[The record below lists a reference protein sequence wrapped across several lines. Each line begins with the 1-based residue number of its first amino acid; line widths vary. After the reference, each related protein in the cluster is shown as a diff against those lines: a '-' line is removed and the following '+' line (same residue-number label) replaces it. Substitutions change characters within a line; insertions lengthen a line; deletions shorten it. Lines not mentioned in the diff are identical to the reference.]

1 MTSDG
6 WREIESLYLEASA
19 LVPSQRAAFLDHA
32 CAGQPALRREVEGL
46 LEADLARGDFLEFPP
61 SLLAA
66 DLLKEHS
73 EGPESI
79 GSYRILGVLGE
90 GGMGTVYRAE
100 QQTPHRLVAL
110 KVIRAAMIG
119 GQILRRFEL
128 EAEAL
133 GRLQHPGIA
142 QIYDAGTADCG
153 SGSQPYFAMEL
164 VAGRPL
170 MAYAADHSLDTRA
183 RLELMAKISDAVSHA
198 HQRGILHRDLK
209 PGNILVDDTGQP
221 KILDFGVARMMDSDL
236 QATRQ
241 TDLGQ
246 LIGTLDYMSP
256 EQTLGDPLDMD
267 VRSDIYALGVILYEL
282 LAGKLPYAVKHR
294 ALPEMLRVIREQEPR
309 PLGVIHRGYR
319 GDIETIV
326 GKALEKDKDRRYS
339 SAVEL
344 AGDIRRHLADEPILA
359 RPLSAAYRVGK
370 LVRRYPALVA
380 VSSLA
385 ILLVFGFGISMA
397 VLAAKYAH
405 QRDAAETQRA
415 RAEQVSG
422 FLSDLFKGSDPFYAQ
437 GRTLTARDL
446 LDAASA
452 RIAKDL
458 KTQPAVRADLLE
470 VMGNAYQ
477 RLGIFDRAE
486 EMFSGLI
493 ADRQRV
499 DGAGS
504 VAAAQAYRE
513 RGDVRRMRS
522 ELAGAEAD
530 LRFSLAILAKNPA
543 TAESEMP
550 DALNNL
556 GLVLQAE
563 GKIGEARQFFE
574 RAVALSRKSPHELRT
589 LTLMSNWGNV
599 LSDLALYSQAEQ
611 VLREV
616 LDRRRKLL
624 GDNHPQVPLGTMNL
638 AWVLALEGVYAE
650 SEAKSL
656 AALDGLRRTVGPEH
670 SNFIAATNNL
680 GRMYLEIGRPKEAET
695 CFRSA
700 LEVGRRKLGAAH
712 AAIASYQTNLGIVLM
727 ERGDLNAAEPLFRDS
742 LAICRKLSA
751 PTRQTAS
758 VLAAYGRLLTGKGS
772 LKAAEPMLIESLT
785 LRQAQFGKSHPFT
798 ADSLLRLSALR
809 IAQKRCG
816 EAVPLSR
823 EALAMTRQFLPERHA
838 LTATAALGLARAL
851 EACGEAREAQPLA
864 LEALRIRTE
873 LMPPGAWQIG
883 EASRFV
889 ERVQP

>member
-1 MTSDG
+1 
-6 WREIESLYLEASA
+6 
-19 LVPSQRAAFLDHA
+19 
-32 CAGQPALRREVEGL
+32 
-46 LEADLARGDFLEFPP
+46 
-61 SLLAA
+61 
-66 DLLKEHS
+66 
-73 EGPESI
+73 
-79 GSYRILGVLGE
+79 
-90 GGMGTVYRAE
+90 
-100 QQTPHRLVAL
+100 
-110 KVIRAAMIG
+110 
-119 GQILRRFEL
+119 
-128 EAEAL
+128 
-133 GRLQHPGIA
+133 
-142 QIYDAGTADCG
+142 
-153 SGSQPYFAMEL
+153 
-164 VAGRPL
+164 
-170 MAYAADHSLDTRA
+170 
-183 RLELMAKISDAVSHA
+183 
-198 HQRGILHRDLK
+198 
-209 PGNILVDDTGQP
+209 
-221 KILDFGVARMMDSDL
+221 MD
-236 QATRQ
+236 
-241 TDLGQ
+241 
-246 LIGTLDYMSP
+246 IH
-256 EQTLGDPLDMD
+256 
-267 VRSDIYALGVILYEL
+267 SDIYALGVILYEL

-504 VAAAQAYRE
+504 EAAAQAYRE

-680 GRMYLEIGRPKEAET
+680 GRMLSGDRTPQRSRNMLPLSIGGRTPKAGRGPCRYRLLPDQPGHRPHGERRSECRRAALPRQPRHLPQAQRPHAPNRQRAGGLRTPADWQGLVEGGRTHAYRIVDPPPGAVRQIPSVHRRLAFET
-695 CFRSA
+695 LR
-700 LEVGRRKLGAAH
+700 AAH
-712 AAIASYQTNLGIVLM
+712 
-727 ERGDLNAAEPLFRDS
+727 
-742 LAICRKLSA
+742 
-751 PTRQTAS
+751 
-758 VLAAYGRLLTGKGS
+758 
-772 LKAAEPMLIESLT
+772 
-785 LRQAQFGKSHPFT
+785 
-798 ADSLLRLSALR
+798 
-809 IAQKRCG
+809 
-816 EAVPLSR
+816 
-823 EALAMTRQFLPERHA
+823 
-838 LTATAALGLARAL
+838 RA
-851 EACGEAREAQPLA
+851 
-864 LEALRIRTE
+864 EALRRGRAPVAGGACHDPPVPARAPCAHRDGSART
-873 LMPPGAWQIG
+873 GASSRSLRRSKRSSTFGARSAPHSYGTDAPWSVANRGG
-883 EASRFV
+883 EQVRGAGATLT
-889 ERVQP
+889 QG